1 MAAPLT
7 LPTTYNWFIALL
19 GSGIE
24 DGAARLPVF
33 PRDGIRSA
41 RQASALAEQSRAD
54 DSTLRTS
61 EQEVMRLDFFG

>member
-1 MAAPLT
+1 MKM
-7 LPTTYNWFIALL
+7 
-19 GSGIE
+19 E
-24 DGAARLPVF
+24 LPVCLFYLESTLYVACLATSIVVLF